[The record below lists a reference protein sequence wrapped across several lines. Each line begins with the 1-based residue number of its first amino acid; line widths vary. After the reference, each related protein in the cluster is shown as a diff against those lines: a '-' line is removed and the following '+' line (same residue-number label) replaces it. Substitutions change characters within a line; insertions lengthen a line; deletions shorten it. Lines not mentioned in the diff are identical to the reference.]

1 MPDTSD
7 LNRLPPEAE
16 LPPANLPQSN
26 LIMGIDLGTTYSCVA
41 VVQEDY
47 PKVIPSRLGL
57 RTIPSIVAIDE
68 KGRLLVGE
76 EARKQLLI
84 NPTNTIY
91 GAKRFIGRRF
101 YSEEVAALSKYFSY
115 EVVPLDNME
124 IGAKAGQR
132 VFRLPQV
139 SALILNE
146 LRRNVCEYFK
156 QNIYMAV
163 ISVPA
168 YYTENQREA
177 VREASRIAGIDV
189 VRIINEPTAAALA
202 YGLNK
207 GLDKRILVYDLGGGT
222 FDASILELYEN
233 VFRVLS
239 TGGDTFLGGV
249 DFDARVVDFILGE
262 YERTQSEILQCDSVI
277 TQRLKDAA
285 ERAKIELSSKTTAQ
299 IELPYI
305 TISKGKFKDFKTEL
319 TRTQLNRLTD
329 DLVNRTVEVCLEVLD
344 SAKLVPEKIESILLV
359 GGQTRAPLVVE
370 KISRFFGKAPSK
382 GVHPDEVVA
391 CGAALMGH
399 SLGTHTSIRLIDVLP
414 MSIGGRQPDGAMK
427 VLLAANTPLPAERE
441 IGIATTRANQQVIEI
456 ALYQG
461 ESNRTIENEFLG
473 AFVISGFP
481 KAPAGQVKLAI
492 KLSLNQESLMEVS
505 ARTLGTNQP
514 MQVKMQARTPTAAED
529 IGLTPIAADGD
540 HTMPFTPTAEQ
551 QDTRRRLF
559 SGLRGF
565 IRRLGS

>member
-1 MPDTSD
+1 MPDEPDFNT
-7 LNRLPPEAE
+7 LPPEAE
-16 LPPANLPQSN
+16 LPPANLPKST

-57 RTIPSIVAIDE
+57 RTMPSIIAIDE

-91 GAKRFIGRRF
+91 GAKRFIGRHF
-101 YSEEVAALSKYFSY
+101 YSEEVTALSKYFSY

-124 IGAKAGQR
+124 IGAKAGDR
-132 VFRLPQV
+132 IFTLPQV

-146 LRRNVCEYFK
+146 LRRNVCEYFQ
-156 QNIYMAV
+156 QNVYLAV
-163 ISVPA
+163 VSVPA
-168 YYTENQREA
+168 YYSENQREA
-177 VREASRIAGIDV
+177 VREASRIAGIEV

-207 GLDKRILVYDLGGGT
+207 NLEKRILVYDLGGGT

-239 TGGDTFLGGV
+239 TGGDSFLGGV
-249 DFDARVVDFILGE
+249 DFDERIVDFILGE

-277 TQRLKDAA
+277 NQRLKDAA
-285 ERAKIELSSKTTAQ
+285 EKAKIELSSKTTAQ

-329 DLVNRTVEVCLEVLD
+329 DLVSRTIEVCLEVLD
-344 SAKLVPEKIESILLV
+344 SAKLFPENIDSILLV

-370 KISRFFGKAPSK
+370 KISRFFGRAPSK

-391 CGAALMGH
+391 CGAALMAH
-399 SLGTHTSIRLIDVLP
+399 SLGTQSSVRLIDVLP

-427 VLLAANTPLPAERE
+427 VLLNANTPLPAEYE
-441 IGIATTRANQQVIEI
+441 FGMATTHANQQVIEI

-461 ESNRTIENEFLG
+461 ESTRAVENEFLG

-481 KAPAGQVKLAI
+481 KAPTGQVKLAI

-505 ARTLGTNQP
+505 GRLLGTNQP
-514 MQVKMQARTPTAAED
+514 IQVKMQARTPTGAED
-529 IGLTPIAADGD
+529 IVLTPLAPSGD
-540 HTMPFTPTAEQ
+540 QTSPFTPTAEQ

-565 IRRLGS
+565 IRRISS

>member
-7 LNRLPPEAE
+7 FNRLPPEAE

-101 YSEEVAALSKYFSY
+101 YSEEVTALSKYFSY

-163 ISVPA
+163 VSVPA

-177 VREASRIAGIDV
+177 VREASRIAGIEV

-249 DFDARVVDFILGE
+249 DFDARIVDYILGE

-285 ERAKIELSSKTTAQ
+285 EKAKIELSSKTTAQ

-305 TISKGKFKDFKTEL
+305 TISKGKFRDFKTEL

-370 KISRFFGKAPSK
+370 KISRFFGRAPSK

-441 IGIATTRANQQVIEI
+441 IGIATTRADQQVIEI

-481 KAPAGQVKLAI
+481 RAPTGQVKLAI

-505 ARTLGTNQP
+505 ARLLGTNQP
-514 MQVKMQARTPTAAED
+514 MQVKMQARTPTTAED
-529 IGLTPIAADGD
+529 IGLTPIAANDD
-540 HTMPFTPTAEQ
+540 HTVPFTPTAEQ

>member
-1 MPDTSD
+1 MADAPDFST
-7 LNRLPPEAE
+7 LPPEAE
-16 LPPANLPQSN
+16 RPPDNLPKSS

-47 PKVIPSRLGL
+47 PKVIPSRQGL
-57 RTIPSIVAIDE
+57 RIIPSVVSIDD
-68 KGRLLVGE
+68 KGRLLIGE

-91 GAKRFIGRRF
+91 GAKRFIGRHF
-101 YSEEVAALSKYFSY
+101 YSEEVSTLSKYFSY
-115 EVVPLDNME
+115 EVVPMANME
-124 IGAKAGQR
+124 VGAKAGNR

-156 QNIYMAV
+156 QNVYLAV
-163 ISVPA
+163 VSVPA

-177 VREASRIAGIDV
+177 VREASRIAGIEA

-207 GLDKRILVYDLGGGT
+207 DFDKKILVYDLGGGT
-222 FDASILELYEN
+222 FDASILELYQN
-233 VFRVLS
+233 VFKVIS

-249 DFDARVVDFILGE
+249 DFDARIVDYILGE
-262 YERTQSEILQCDSVI
+262 YERTQFEILQCDSVI
-277 TQRLKDAA
+277 NQRLKDAA

-305 TISKGKFKDFKTEL
+305 TISKGKFKDFRTEL

-329 DLVNRTVEVCLEVLD
+329 DLVDRTIEVCLEVLD
-344 SAKLVPEKIESILLV
+344 SAKLLPENIESILLV
-359 GGQTRAPLVVE
+359 GGQTRAPLVVD
-370 KISRFFGKAPSK
+370 KISRFFGRAPSK

-391 CGAALMGH
+391 CGAALMAH
-399 SLGTHTSIRLIDVLP
+399 SLGTNTSVRLIDVLP
-414 MSIGGRQPDGAMK
+414 MSIGGRQPDGSMK
-427 VLLAANTPLPAERE
+427 VLLDANTPLPAERE
-441 IGIATTRANQQVIEI
+441 IGIATTRDNQQAIEI

-461 ESNRTIENEFLG
+461 ESSRAIENEFLG

-481 KAPAGQVKLAI
+481 KTPAGQVKLVV
-492 KLSLNQESLMEVS
+492 KLSLNQESLLEVS
-505 ARTLGTNQP
+505 GRLLGSNQP
-514 MQVKMQARTPTAAED
+514 IKVNMVARSPNIAED
-529 IGLTPIAADGD
+529 IGLTPLASNEDL
-540 HTMPFTPTAEQ
+540 TSPFTPTAEQ
-551 QDTRRRLF
+551 QVTRGRLF

-565 IRRLGS
+565 IRRIGS

>member
-1 MPDTSD
+1 
-7 LNRLPPEAE
+7 
-16 LPPANLPQSN
+16 
-26 LIMGIDLGTTYSCVA
+26 
-41 VVQEDY
+41 
-47 PKVIPSRLGL
+47 
-57 RTIPSIVAIDE
+57 
-68 KGRLLVGE
+68 
-76 EARKQLLI
+76 
-84 NPTNTIY
+84 
-91 GAKRFIGRRF
+91 
-101 YSEEVAALSKYFSY
+101 
-115 EVVPLDNME
+115 
-124 IGAKAGQR
+124 
-132 VFRLPQV
+132 
-139 SALILNE
+139 
-146 LRRNVCEYFK
+146 
-156 QNIYMAV
+156 
-163 ISVPA
+163 
-168 YYTENQREA
+168 
-177 VREASRIAGIDV
+177 V

-239 TGGDTFLGGV
+239 TGGDSFLGGV
-249 DFDARVVDFILGE
+249 DFDARIVDYILGE

-277 TQRLKDAA
+277 NQRLKDAA
-285 ERAKIELSSKTTAQ
+285 ERAKIELSSKTVAQ

-344 SAKLVPEKIESILLV
+344 SAKMVPEKIDSILLV

-399 SLGTHTSIRLIDVLP
+399 SLGTNTSVRLIDVLP
-414 MSIGGRQPDGAMK
+414 MSIGGRQPDGSMK
-427 VLLAANTPLPAERE
+427 VLLNANTPLPAQYEF
-441 IGIATTRANQQVIEI
+441 GMATTRDNQQAIEI

-461 ESNRTIENEFLG
+461 EAPRAVENEFLG
-473 AFVISGFP
+473 AFIISGFP
-481 KAPAGQVKLAI
+481 EAPHGQVKLVI
-492 KLSLNQESLMEVS
+492 KLSLNQESLLEVS
-505 ARTLGTNQP
+505 ARSLGTNQP
-514 MQVKMQARTPTAAED
+514 MQVKMQARTPISAED
-529 IGLTPIAADGD
+529 IGLTPLEPSAAVS
-540 HTMPFTPTAEQ
+540 PLEQ
-551 QDTRRRLF
+551 GQESRPRLF